1 MIAALTRRAVLC
13 VALFFAM
20 HPAFGD
26 ELFTDIAES
35 SGIDFVHFNG
45 MSGEYYF
52 PEMMGAGV
60 ALFDYD
66 NDGDLDIYLVQGHM
80 LGGKPLDEAT
90 FRPASALPFTDRLYR
105 NDSSSDGGEAGLRF
119 TDVTEE
125 AGIDAPGYGM
135 GVAVGDI
142 DNDGWADLYVTNYLN
157 NQMWRN
163 NGDGTFSD
171 VTAEAGTDDPRW
183 SVSASFLDYDKDGL
197 LDLYVGNYIKHSYEN
212 RRTCRLSNKLVDYCG
227 PLVGSGY
234 KDSLFRNLGDGRFED
249 VSDET
254 GITKAWGGALG
265 VVSADFDGDS
275 WPDIYVANDGI
286 GNLLWINDGS
296 GGFSNT
302 ALLAGVSV
310 NKDGR
315 AEASMGLDAA
325 DFDGDGDEDL
335 FMTHLT
341 GETNTLYINDGQGWF
356 DDESI
361 KTGIASD
368 SFPYTG
374 FGAVWIDIDN
384 DGDLD
389 LVAVNGAVA
398 KIDRQVAAGDPFP
411 LRQANQVFLNDNGDG
426 YVEITDGAGGVF
438 ELLEVSRGLA
448 AGDIDNDG
456 DVDLLISNN
465 AGPARLL
472 QNQTGSKASWF
483 GLQLVDESGR
493 PTSGARVAWLRDDEV
508 PVWRRSHTDG
518 SYASASDPRLIFGAG
533 PDDGPYNIIVA
544 WPGGDVEAWKDLEQG
559 RYHSIRKGTGRTT
572 ELPTPHRQVDL

>member
-1 MIAALTRRAVLC
+1 MFAVRKAMLCGVLC
-13 VALFFAM
+13 GGLYCATTVAA
-20 HPAFGD
+20 GD
-26 ELFTDIAES
+26 ELFIDVAES
-35 SGIDFVHFNG
+35 SGLDFVHFNG
-45 MSGEYYF
+45 MSGELYF
-52 PEMMGAGV
+52 PEMMGSGV

-66 NDGDLDIYLVQGHM
+66 QDGDLDIYLVQGHM

-90 FRPASALPFTDRLYR
+90 FPPADNSPVNDRLYR
-105 NDSSSDGGEAGLRF
+105 NDSSEDGLRF
-119 TDVTEE
+119 TDVTEA
-125 AGIDAPGYGM
+125 AGIEAPGYGM

-142 DNDGWADLYVTNYLN
+142 NNDGWQDLYVMNYAN

-171 VTAEAGTDDPRW
+171 ITEDSGTDDSRW
-183 SVSASFLDYDKDGL
+183 SVSGSFVDYDKDGL

-212 RRTCRLSNKLVDYCG
+212 RRTCRLSNKVADYCG
-227 PLVGSGY
+227 PLIGSGY
-234 KDSLFRNLGDGRFED
+234 KDSLFRNLGDGSFED
-249 VSDET
+249 VSDDA
-254 GITKAWGGALG
+254 GITRAWGGALG
-265 VVSADFDGDS
+265 VVAADFDGDS

-286 GNLLWINDGS
+286 GNLLWINNRK
-296 GGFSNT
+296 GGFTNT

-361 KTGIASD
+361 GTGIASD

-374 FGAVWIDIDN
+374 FGTMWIDIDN
-384 DGDLD
+384 DTDLD

-398 KIDRQVAAGDPFP
+398 IIDAQRAAGDPLP
-411 LRQANQVFLNDNGDG
+411 LRQKNQVFVKEGNGA
-426 YVEITDGAGGVF
+426 YEEVTDEAGAVF

-456 DVDLLISNN
+456 DTDVLITNN

-472 QNQTGSKASWF
+472 QNQTASSAGWF
-483 GLQLVDESGR
+483 GVQLVDGSGE
-493 PTSGARVAWLRDDEV
+493 PTTGARVAWLRDGMA
-508 PVWRRSHTDG
+508 PVWRRSHSDG

-533 PDDGPYNIIVA
+533 SDQGPYDIVVS
-544 WPGGDVEAWKDLEQG
+544 WPDGKAEAWNGLGQG
-559 RYHSIRKGTGRTT
+559 RYHSIHKGDGQNAV
-572 ELPTPHRQVDL
+572 LPEPAK